1 MFGKHEV
8 LLICVSMAH
17 HLRLGAKNH
26 THLHGATGSKTIV
39 EVVGVVVDVLQE
51 ISGGFAVMVRMNL
64 FFKFVPGRT
73 WGFGLQKWIW
83 NLGVTCEST
92 WTYMDVGFDLHACL
106 FGIEMV
112 LSTVSFERGWSHRA

>member
-1 MFGKHEV
+1 MYGKHEV

-17 HLRLGAKNH
+17 HLRLGPKNH

-39 EVVGVVVDVLQE
+39 EVVGMVVDVLQE

-73 WGFGLQKWIW
+73 WGFW

-92 WTYMDVGFDLHACL
+92 WTLVLICMHAYL
-106 FGIEMV
+106 
-112 LSTVSFERGWSHRA
+112 A